1 MTSRIKTIDYVRFI
15 AVIMVVLGHCLAFGN
30 GEQYLSMNMQTKNFL
45 HNYIYSLHMPLFA
58 VLSGWLFS
66 VSFKKRSAK
75 EIIVSRLKSL
85 FLPIVAWQFCINVYN
100 IVIKA
105 IQGTDRINII
115 SLFNYKNILGNMWF
129 LWSILICSFLVIF
142 IKSIFKDK
150 LIVYI
155 AMLCMTL
162 LVRSYTVQLWLWLF
176 PFFAGAYLFEKN
188 KEKFDIILKLSD
200 NIIFI
205 LLILIFHLFLVIF
218 WKVDY
223 YIYIEYGKG
232 LCILVGDELFYR
244 LFVDLYRVITGILG
258 SVGII
263 LLIKYLLKRIKM
275 SDIVD
280 RFAQLISKY
289 SLGIYVFSTYML
301 NPILRTLPF
310 NEYSL
315 VANIIQTIIIIVI
328 STIVIAVID
337 KIKIFRKLLLGR

>member
-1 MTSRIKTIDYVRFI
+1 
-15 AVIMVVLGHCLAFGN
+15 
-30 GEQYLSMNMQTKNFL
+30 MQTKNFL

-155 AMLCMTL
+155 AMLCTL
-162 LVRSYTVQLWLWLF
+162 TKQEPTPLA
-176 PFFAGAYLFEKN
+176 P
-188 KEKFDIILKLSD
+188 
-200 NIIFI
+200 
-205 LLILIFHLFLVIF
+205 
-218 WKVDY
+218 
-223 YIYIEYGKG
+223 
-232 LCILVGDELFYR
+232 
-244 LFVDLYRVITGILG
+244 
-258 SVGII
+258 
-263 LLIKYLLKRIKM
+263 KRRPT
-275 SDIVD
+275 S
-280 RFAQLISKY
+280 
-289 SLGIYVFSTYML
+289 
-301 NPILRTLPF
+301 
-310 NEYSL
+310 E
-315 VANIIQTIIIIVI
+315 
-328 STIVIAVID
+328 
-337 KIKIFRKLLLGR
+337 